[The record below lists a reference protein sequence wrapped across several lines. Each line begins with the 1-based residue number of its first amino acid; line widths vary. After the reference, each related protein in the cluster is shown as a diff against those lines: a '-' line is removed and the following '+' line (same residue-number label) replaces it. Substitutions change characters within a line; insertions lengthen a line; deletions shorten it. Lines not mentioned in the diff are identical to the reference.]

1 MLCLFTSFTDFFVL
15 RGAPQPRVHGWL
27 AVSDSLPS
35 VSPYLGWGLTSHH
48 HHRHHMSAVDLVTTI
63 FFQPQWSCTNSDSL
77 SGPIVL
83 SVSLTGTS
91 THLFLPYFL
100 ATVSLQITVMVTLN
114 VEKKK

>member
-1 MLCLFTSFTDFFVL
+1 
-15 RGAPQPRVHGWL
+15 
-27 AVSDSLPS
+27 
-35 VSPYLGWGLTSHH
+35 
-48 HHRHHMSAVDLVTTI
+48 MSAVELATTI

-114 VEKKK
+114 FEKKSSEKYTVTVMICMVFPFTSNIHALVD